1 MVDRLRGRI
10 EAAFLLFKVF
20 LFLPASFSGY
30 RRPFRGCSAFFGW
43 LSFAAAR
50 VFSLLPPLEG
60 RLHHRLGVF
69 IALFLGAQTSIKS
82 AQTSINVAS
91 LQIFL

>member
-10 EAAFLLFKVF
+10 VAAFLLFKVF

-43 LSFAAAR
+43 LSFAAASA
-50 VFSLLPPLEG
+50 FPLFPPAEG
-60 RLHHRLGVF
+60 RCYHRLGVF
-69 IALFLGAQTSIKS
+69 IAFLWRSQTSIKY

-91 LQIFL
+91 LPIFS